1 MKRLMTASMERK
13 WDFLARGNLVEL
25 KVACLMLL
33 ERKVEAEKNQEDNI
47 FSSPQISEMIT

>member
-1 MKRLMTASMERK
+1 MERK

-33 ERKVEAEKNQEDNI
+33 ERKVEAEKSQGENI